1 MNSTQQIKVK
11 LQAFIR
17 SYHLQQLLQGVMTTA
32 LQALVLFYL
41 INYTEYLF
49 WLESQVRGVLF
60 YGFMGLIAVGVY
72 FQIVRPLAKYALVS
86 TKRLSEEQAAAIIGN
101 HFEEISDKLLNL
113 LQLEKMGTDVAHS
126 VLLLKSIEQ
135 KTEQLRPFA

>member
-17 SYHLQQLLQGVMTTA
+17 SYHLQQLLQGCLTTA

-49 WLESQVRGVLF
+49 WLESEVRGVLF

-72 FQIVRPLAKYALVS
+72 VQIVRPLAKYALVS
-86 TKRLSEEQAAAIIGN
+86 AQRL
-101 HFEEISDKLLNL
+101 
-113 LQLEKMGTDVAHS
+113 
-126 VLLLKSIEQ
+126 
-135 KTEQLRPFA
+135 

>member
-1 MNSTQQIKVK
+1 M
-11 LQAFIR
+11 
-17 SYHLQQLLQGVMTTA
+17 
-32 LQALVLFYL
+32 LFYL

-49 WLESQVRGVLF
+49 WLESEVRGVLF

-86 TKRLSEEQAAAIIGN
+86 TQRLSEEQAAAIIGN

-113 LQLEKMGTDVAHS
+113 LQLEKMGSEAAHS
-126 VLLLKSIEQ
+126 ALY
-135 KTEQLRPFA
+135 